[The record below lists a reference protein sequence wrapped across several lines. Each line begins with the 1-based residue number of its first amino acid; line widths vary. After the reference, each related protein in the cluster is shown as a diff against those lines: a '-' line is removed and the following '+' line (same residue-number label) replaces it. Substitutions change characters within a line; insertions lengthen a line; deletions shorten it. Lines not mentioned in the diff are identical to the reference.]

1 MIPIL
6 FAGNEKVFDGMVISS
21 LSIVKH
27 HHGALQVYLF
37 TMDLTDVSPDYR
49 PINEAQRQYLEEIYR
64 NVNPQSRVLLVD
76 VGNFYRKT
84 LLNAKNQDNLY
95 TPYSFL
101 RLFADRVDF
110 LPQKIIYL
118 DTDTVLCGDI
128 SQLYGVDLGDAEFAA
143 ARDHYGRIFLGVNY
157 LNSGVLLLNL
167 PKIRETGLFQR
178 ALKKCAEK
186 KIFLPDQTTINRLAV
201 KKKILP
207 RRFNEQHQC
216 KKDTLIRHF
225 SMTIRWF
232 PKFRTQNVK
241 PWQVENVHNILK
253 IHQFDDILNDYLRRK
268 PKFPMNKEGES
279 LNELHHSR
287 FLFR

>member
-6 FAGNEKVFDGMVISS
+6 FAGNEAVFDGMVISS

-27 HHGALQVYLF
+27 HRGILRVYLF

-49 PINEAQRQYLEEIYR
+49 PINEAQRQYLEDVYR
-64 NVNPQSRVLLVD
+64 SVNSESRVFLVD
-76 VGNFYRKT
+76 VGDYYRET

-101 RLFADRVDF
+101 RLFADRVTF
-110 LPQKIIYL
+110 LPEKIIYL

-128 SQLYGVDLGDAEFAA
+128 SLLYDVEINDAEFAA
-143 ARDHYGRIFLGVNY
+143 VRDYYGRIFLGINY

-167 PKIRETGLFQR
+167 HKIRQTGLFQR
-178 ALKKCAEK
+178 AIRRCAEK

-207 RRFNEQHQC
+207 RRFNEQHKC
-216 KKDTLIRHF
+216 RKNTLIRHF

-232 PKFRTQNVK
+232 PKFHTQNIK
-241 PWQVENVHNILK
+241 PWHVDKVHTCLK
-253 IHQFDDILNDYLRRK
+253 IHRFDDILNDYLTRK
-268 PKFPMNKEGES
+268 PQFPNV
-279 LNELHHSR
+279 
-287 FLFR
+287 